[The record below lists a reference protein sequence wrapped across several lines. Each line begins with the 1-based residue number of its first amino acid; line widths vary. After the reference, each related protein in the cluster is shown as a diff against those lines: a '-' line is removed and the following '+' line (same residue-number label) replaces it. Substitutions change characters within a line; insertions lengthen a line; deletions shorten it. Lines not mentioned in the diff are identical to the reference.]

1 MNKYLLKDTT
11 MKLKSDLP
19 EGSTYVF
26 NNEREVKLFLSNITL
41 TDSNYELFHF
51 TFNTEHDSVFISSE
65 SYLNEHLCD
74 VTYLT
79 KDVKHYLV
87 NIHAPNPFMPDP
99 INDDSCYVQKSLDI
113 SPDNIILDPEF
124 WNNYPIRLF
133 IWISHDFDRISSNNI
148 ELVLKLEDRNVNDLI
163 SDLQIYGPKQ
173 ILNGR
178 RTYKYEKIHD
188 FLRKK
193 FK

>member
-1 MNKYLLKDTT
+1 MNKYLLKDNT
-11 MKLKSDLP
+11 MKFKSDLP

-26 NNEREVKLFLSNITL
+26 NNEHEVKLFLSNIAL

-51 TFNTEHDSVFISSE
+51 SFNTEHESVFVASE
-65 SYLNEHLCD
+65 SYLNDHLCE
-74 VTYLT
+74 VTYSARE
-79 KDVKHYLV
+79 VKYQLV
-87 NIHAPNPFMPDP
+87 KIHAPNPYMPDP
-99 INDDSCYVQKSLDI
+99 INDDVSYTEKSLDI

-133 IWISHDFDRISSNNI
+133 IWISHDFDRVSSTNI
-148 ELVLKLEDRNVNDLI
+148 ELVIKLEDRTVNDLI

-173 ILNGR
+173 TLNGR
-178 RTYKYEKIHD
+178 RMYKYEKRHD